1 MFQRLV
7 VVQIVAS
14 MMLCAVDTSCSGVLM
29 AGKDLMFLAQAMT
42 VSLVILGAYFS
53 AAKSQGWQLGGVWW
67 GLVLFFFVRAAQ
79 SGLRLY
85 AQQHS
90 QYHIPHVTSFEADQ
104 LQSIAQTGDAAP
116 QPL

>member
-1 MFQRLV
+1 
-7 VVQIVAS
+7 
-14 MMLCAVDTSCSGVLM
+14 MMLCAVDTSCSRVLI
-29 AGKDLMFLAQAMT
+29 AGKDLLFLAQAMT
-42 VSLVILGAYFS
+42 VSLVALGAYFT

-85 AQQHS
+85 AQHQS
-90 QYHIPHVTSFEADQ
+90 QYHIPHLTPFEADQ
-104 LQSIAQTGDAAP
+104 LQAIAQTGDAAP